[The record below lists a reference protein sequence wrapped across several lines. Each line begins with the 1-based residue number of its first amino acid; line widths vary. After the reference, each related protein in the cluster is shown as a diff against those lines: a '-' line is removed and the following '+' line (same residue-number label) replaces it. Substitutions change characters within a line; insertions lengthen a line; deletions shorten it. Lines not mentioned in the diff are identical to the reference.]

1 MITRDRAY
9 PLPTACWSKLLIFF
23 KLVVALAAIYRST
36 FTGLER
42 HFCVFTTLG
51 THCREHLASEAEV
64 VSVTLGF
71 SCFAARWATLGFMS
85 IAFSGKELLFL
96 SGESESR
103 AAISALKRFLYITHW
118 MTSSILN
125 CWLELRS
132 LSTLNKPSGV

>member
-1 MITRDRAY
+1 
-9 PLPTACWSKLLIFF
+9 LLIFF

-42 HFCVFTTLG
+42 HFCVFAALG

-71 SCFAARWATLGFMS
+71 PCFAARWATLGFMS

-96 SGESESR
+96 SGEAEVGP
-103 AAISALKRFLYITHW
+103 AISALERFLLKTHW
-118 MTSSILN
+118 MTSFLKVSSWGLGHPMLDMGLAESQEACN
-125 CWLELRS
+125 NL
-132 LSTLNKPSGV
+132 TLDY